1 MTENKQQGLY
11 DLNNDKNESKN
22 GVQTTT
28 ADMEKE
34 KSGTEAFEKKMR
46 QTNLNLQTSG
56 HERVD
61 VEFLGIKK
69 DIEHDHIYKPTFC
82 KKEDFQKIRND
93 QLLEMLKRLKDNF
106 GYGITEDRFNA
117 FEHDLF
123 HGDLQA
129 KQKYYKHLGVS
140 YQDQRAPHVAFSRR
154 DKFSLQKSKVFE
166 KGQKK

>member
-11 DLNNDKNESKN
+11 DLNNDKNESKE
-22 GVQTTT
+22 GGQTTT

-34 KSGTEAFEKKMR
+34 KSGTEAFEKKIR
-46 QTNLNLQTSG
+46 QTNLNFQTSG

-61 VEFLGIKK
+61 VEFLGTKK
-69 DIEHDHIYKPTFC
+69 DIVHDHIYKPTFC

-93 QLLEMLKRLKDNF
+93 RLAEKHKRMKDNF

-123 HGDLQA
+123 HGDLN
-129 KQKYYKHLGVS
+129 KKDKH
-140 YQDQRAPHVAFSRR
+140 YI
-154 DKFSLQKSKVFE
+154 
-166 KGQKK
+166 KKWL